1 MGGLR
6 WLADARQD
14 LRYLVRTV
22 RRSPGFVCA
31 VVLTLALGIGA
42 NTAVFSV
49 VNAVL
54 LRPLPYPSPDRIV
67 LLANTIHG
75 RLVGSAPGVSAPK
88 FIAWRQSTAA
98 FAEMA
103 AYSFGRTLDLTNPD
117 DPQPVAISRAS
128 ADFFHLFGARM
139 ARGRAFSAADD
150 QPGGAR
156 VVVLSDRFWR
166 RKFAGSTQVI
176 GETLVLDGDP
186 YAIVGVLEPGFDIE
200 TLTPAQRPDVWLPLQ
215 LNSAS
220 ADDLNFLFAAARLR
234 DGVSFEVA
242 QAETVRSADVVRR
255 AFPAAMP
262 ADRGLA
268 IDHLQAV
275 FVRDVRPSLLLLWSV
290 VALVLFI
297 ACANI
302 VNLLLVRASVRQRE
316 IAIRLA
322 TGASRSRIVRQLLTE
337 SVALALVGGGTG
349 LALAAAGMRLLPLVD
364 GWNLPGL
371 GTGSGVS
378 LDAHVLLITVTIS
391 VATGVAFGLVPAL
404 RASRVDLET
413 ALKAG
418 AREHGTDG
426 RYNLRGLLVVS
437 EVALALMLLVVA
449 ALLIRSFVA
458 LRQVNPGF
466 EPHNVLTMQTV
477 IVGRHFSAAAPVR
490 ELGNGGLE
498 RLSVLPGVESAA
510 ASLTGVP
517 LDTCCAL
524 NVGILGRPRDD
535 EFSYAVYWNLVSP
548 GYFDVLKI
556 PLVRGRE
563 FTERDDAGATPVVL
577 INQAMAKR
585 YWPDSDPLRDS
596 LLVAPRIGGEL
607 EETVPRRIVGIV
619 GDVRYYQLRNEP
631 RASMYVPLNQVSERQ
646 VAFLNRLAPTMTWL
660 IRTRAEPRVLA
671 DAIQRE
677 VRTAGGGL
685 RPVAIR
691 TMDDVSGAS
700 TSRDRFEMSLVTI
713 FGAVALLLAAVG
725 LYGIMSYSVQT
736 RRREI
741 GIRLA
746 LGAESHQLRRMV
758 LAQAMAM
765 ACAGIAVGLAGALA
779 LTRFMAGLLF
789 GVGPYDRDAFV
800 IVPLVLIV
808 VAFAAAWIP
817 ARRASTVD
825 PIVAFRAE

>member
-1 MGGLR
+1 
-6 WLADARQD
+6 
-14 LRYLVRTV
+14 
-22 RRSPGFVCA
+22 
-31 VVLTLALGIGA
+31 
-42 NTAVFSV
+42 
-49 VNAVL
+49 
-54 LRPLPYPSPDRIV
+54 
-67 LLANTIHG
+67 
-75 RLVGSAPGVSAPK
+75 
-88 FIAWRQSTAA
+88 
-98 FAEMA
+98 
-103 AYSFGRTLDLTNPD
+103 
-117 DPQPVAISRAS
+117 
-128 ADFFHLFGARM
+128 
-139 ARGRAFSAADD
+139 
-150 QPGGAR
+150 
-156 VVVLSDRFWR
+156 
-166 RKFAGSTQVI
+166 
-176 GETLVLDGDP
+176 
-186 YAIVGVLEPGFDIE
+186 
-200 TLTPAQRPDVWLPLQ
+200 
-215 LNSAS
+215 
-220 ADDLNFLFAAARLR
+220 
-234 DGVSFEVA
+234 
-242 QAETVRSADVVRR
+242 
-255 AFPAAMP
+255 
-262 ADRGLA
+262 
-268 IDHLQAV
+268 
-275 FVRDVRPSLLLLWSV
+275 
-290 VALVLFI
+290 
-297 ACANI
+297 
-302 VNLLLVRASVRQRE
+302 
-316 IAIRLA
+316 
-322 TGASRSRIVRQLLTE
+322 
-337 SVALALVGGGTG
+337 
-349 LALAAAGMRLLPLVD
+349 
-364 GWNLPGL
+364 GL

-418 AREHGTDG
+418 AGEHGTDG

-437 EVALALMLLVVA
+437 EVALALMLLVGA

-535 EFSYAVYWNLVSP
+535 ELTYAVYWNLISP

-556 PLVRGRE
+556 PLVRGRT

-585 YWPDSDPLRDS
+585 YWPDADPLRDS

-607 EETVPRRIVGIV
+607 EETVPRRIVGVV

-631 RASMYVPLNQVSERQ
+631 RASIYVPLTQVSERQ
-646 VAFLNRLAPTMTWL
+646 VAFVNRLAPTMTWL
-660 IRTRAEPRVLA
+660 IRTRGEPRVLA

-685 RPVAIR
+685 RPVAIS

-725 LYGIMSYSVQT
+725 LYGVMSYSVQT

-746 LGAESHQLRRMV
+746 LGAESRQLRRMV

-765 ACAGIAVGLAGALA
+765 TCAGIAVGLAGALA
-779 LTRFMAGLLF
+779 LTRFMASLLF
-789 GVGPYDRDAFV
+789 GVGPYDRDSFV
-800 IVPLVLIV
+800 IVPLVLSV
-808 VAFAAAWIP
+808 VALAAAWIP
-817 ARRASTVD
+817 ARRASTLD
-825 PIVAFRAE
+825 PIAAFRAE

>member
-1 MGGLR
+1 
-6 WLADARQD
+6 
-14 LRYLVRTV
+14 
-22 RRSPGFVCA
+22 
-31 VVLTLALGIGA
+31 
-42 NTAVFSV
+42 
-49 VNAVL
+49 
-54 LRPLPYPSPDRIV
+54 
-67 LLANTIHG
+67 
-75 RLVGSAPGVSAPK
+75 
-88 FIAWRQSTAA
+88 
-98 FAEMA
+98 
-103 AYSFGRTLDLTNPD
+103 
-117 DPQPVAISRAS
+117 
-128 ADFFHLFGARM
+128 
-139 ARGRAFSAADD
+139 
-150 QPGGAR
+150 
-156 VVVLSDRFWR
+156 
-166 RKFAGSTQVI
+166 
-176 GETLVLDGDP
+176 
-186 YAIVGVLEPGFDIE
+186 
-200 TLTPAQRPDVWLPLQ
+200 
-215 LNSAS
+215 
-220 ADDLNFLFAAARLR
+220 
-234 DGVSFEVA
+234 
-242 QAETVRSADVVRR
+242 
-255 AFPAAMP
+255 
-262 ADRGLA
+262 
-268 IDHLQAV
+268 
-275 FVRDVRPSLLLLWSV
+275 
-290 VALVLFI
+290 
-297 ACANI
+297 
-302 VNLLLVRASVRQRE
+302 
-316 IAIRLA
+316 
-322 TGASRSRIVRQLLTE
+322 
-337 SVALALVGGGTG
+337 
-349 LALAAAGMRLLPLVD
+349 
-364 GWNLPGL
+364 
-371 GTGSGVS
+371 
-378 LDAHVLLITVTIS
+378 ITVTIS

-418 AREHGTDG
+418 AREHGTNR

-437 EVALALMLLVVA
+437 EVALALMLLVGA

-466 EPHNVLTMQTV
+466 EPHNVMTMQTV

-607 EETVPRRIVGIV
+607 EETVPRRIVGIVGIV